1 MYEVSRRPIDD
12 PAEDAAR
19 LLSRLGIFLLF
30 VVSQIAPLLVG
41 QTIYILLPVGAALL
55 LSGAALSQSNRDIEP
70 RKRLL
75 FSKPAIGAMFLI
87 AWTALSLLWTPF
99 SDGPAERF
107 AKSAVTAALVA
118 VACGFLPARTKT
130 SNLNLLPIGVGAS
143 ALALLA
149 LVFVLGKAPPLAF
162 HDVNTLGRIALAVA
176 LLVWP
181 AMGALAVRGHWY
193 FAAALAA
200 AALAACIASR
210 APHAVPALILGAIVY
225 AVSFGRARRI
235 APLLGWAGAIFVL
248 LSPLLA
254 FGIHALGERQIPT
267 LLKSFEI
274 WGHIVAGDGWR
285 VLIGHGF
292 GAAHYGVFG
301 GYLDRGTP
309 STLVFEVWFDLGVI
323 GAAAFAAVTRRAF
336 RAAGVMRP
344 ALAPFLLGG
353 LTTGLAICVMG
364 PAAEQLWW
372 VTLTGLDAIAFVLVI
387 RGQFRKNRPLLPPR
401 LGDAPEQA

>member
-1 MYEVSRRPIDD
+1 MYEFSRRSIDD

-30 VVSQIAPLLVG
+30 VVAQTAPLIVG
-41 QTIYILLPVGAALL
+41 QTIYLLLPVGAALL
-55 LSGAALSQSNRDIEP
+55 LAAAALSQTNRDAEP

-87 AWTALSLLWTPF
+87 AWGALSLLWTPF
-99 SDGPAERF
+99 SEGPAERF
-107 AKSAVTAALVA
+107 AKSAATAALVA
-118 VACGFLPARTKT
+118 VACGFLPTRTKT
-130 SNLNLLPIGVGAS
+130 SNLNLLPIGVGAA

-149 LVFVLGKAPPLAF
+149 VVWSLGKLPPVAF
-162 HDVNTLGRIALAVA
+162 HDVTALGRVGLSAA

-193 FAAALAA
+193 FAAALGVATAA
-200 AALAACIASR
+200 ACFASR
-210 APHAVPALILGAIVY
+210 APHVMPALALGAIVSTL
-225 AVSFGRARRI
+225 SFGRARRI
-235 APLLGWAGAIFVL
+235 APALGWAGAIFVL
-248 LSPLLA
+248 ASPLV
-254 FGIHALGERQIPT
+254 ALGVYAIWNGAAPA
-267 LLKSFEI
+267 LLKSYEI
-274 WGHIVAGDGWR
+274 WGRIVASDGGR
-285 VLIGHGF
+285 VLLGHGF

-301 GYLDRGTP
+301 GYLDPWTP

-323 GAAAFAAVTRRAF
+323 GAVAFAGVARRAF
-336 RAAGVMRP
+336 RSAGVMRP

-372 VTLTGLDAIAFVLVI
+372 VTLIGLDAIAFLLVI
-387 RGQFRKNRPLLPPR
+387 RGQFRKNRPALPASW
-401 LGDAPEQA
+401 GAADTG